1 MSGADL
7 NLIRN
12 ELREHDGTGI
22 AAPQRGRIKRI
33 FEKLYDRDG
42 TAFSLKRPILRP
54 EIKFLQRNQHAEMI
68 DEDEQLT

>member
-1 MSGADL
+1 MAEANKGINQPSMSGADL

-42 TAFSLKRPILRP
+42 TAFSLKRPNF
-54 EIKFLQRNQHAEMI
+54 KAGN
-68 DEDEQLT
+68 